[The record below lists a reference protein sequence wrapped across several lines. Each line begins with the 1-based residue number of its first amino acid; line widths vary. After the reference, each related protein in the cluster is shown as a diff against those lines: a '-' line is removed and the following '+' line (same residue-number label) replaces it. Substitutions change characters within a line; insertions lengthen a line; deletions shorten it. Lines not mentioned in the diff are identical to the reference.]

1 MVIME
6 KPLIP
11 FGHIKLLFTVYVL
24 ATGILKFSFELEHPE
39 IQASEFPN
47 NIWDFVGD
55 WKFKIS
61 VKHITSKIIF
71 NT

>member
-1 MVIME
+1 ME

-24 ATGILKFSFELEHPE
+24 ATGILKFSFGLEHPE

-47 NIWDFVGD
+47 NI
-55 WKFKIS
+55 
-61 VKHITSKIIF
+61 
-71 NT
+71 